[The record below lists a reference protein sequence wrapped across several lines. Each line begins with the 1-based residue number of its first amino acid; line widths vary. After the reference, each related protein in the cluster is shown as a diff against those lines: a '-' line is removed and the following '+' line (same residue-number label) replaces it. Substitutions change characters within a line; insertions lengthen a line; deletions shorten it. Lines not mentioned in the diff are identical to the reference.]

1 MNKNMDLGLGTGAV
15 VLGIVTMVY
24 FLGLP
29 GKAGY
34 YPKLISGAI
43 IILGIVIILNA
54 VKAIK
59 SAPANLEQNV
69 SKKEISYKS
78 VALIVA
84 YLVIYYFT
92 FHTVSYIL
100 STFLLMVATS
110 VTLGYRNWKILIPT
124 TAIVSIGIYFIF
136 TQVFNVRF
144 MAMFF

>member
-84 YLVIYYFT
+84 YLVIY
-92 FHTVSYIL
+92 
-100 STFLLMVATS
+100 
-110 VTLGYRNWKILIPT
+110 
-124 TAIVSIGIYFIF
+124 
-136 TQVFNVRF
+136 
-144 MAMFF
+144 

>member
-1 MNKNMDLGLGTGAV
+1 MNKKMDLGLGIGAI
-15 VLGIVTMVY
+15 VLGIVTLVY

-54 VKAIK
+54 VKAMK
-59 SAPANLEQNV
+59 SAPVNPEQKA

-84 YLVIYYFT
+84 YLVIYYFV
-92 FHTVSYIL
+92 FHTVSYTL

-110 VTLGYRNWKILIPT
+110 VTLGYRNWKVLIPT
-124 TAIVSIGIYFIF
+124 TALVSIGLYAAF

>member
-1 MNKNMDLGLGTGAV
+1 MNKKMDLGLGTGAV